1 MASSGQT
8 IITGIEFGTDKICV
22 IHGRP
27 DRNGNIEVLSFASAP
42 SKNSVVKGMIVDQN
56 AALGILKTVMEE
68 SEKGLGRFSR
78 TDRLVYFL
86 INGMHVRSMV
96 GEGTAL
102 NYNEDKKIT
111 EAHVRKAI
119 ESARNLAVSTDLENI
134 QIYDSSFLLNGTKR
148 TFDPIGQLAEKLTAV
163 IHVVFAEKKRI
174 ELIQAILREL
184 GFESG
189 YPIFTPLADA
199 YGVLTQDEQK
209 QGTLLFDY
217 GAGVCSYV
225 LIYRDGVLASGTIPT
240 GVNNVANDLSVALEL
255 PYDYCQ
261 KFLRES
267 TLTRL
272 RNEGKNFVEYM
283 VTSGG
288 ADKIRRI
295 PLDSFEKVMDL
306 RQRETFSILRNELE
320 RANVFGYLRNCVV
333 MTGGGSLIDSAPAIM
348 MNVMGLPVRCGEAM
362 NVTGALSS
370 FLSPMP
376 CYSAILGLVKHAAV
390 LEEDSPSGGGLQ
402 RTVVQATD
410 QLIDKI
416 KDLGKAFKL

>member
-1 MASSGQT
+1 M
-8 IITGIEFGTDKICV
+8 
-22 IHGRP
+22 
-27 DRNGNIEVLSFASAP
+27 
-42 SKNSVVKGMIVDQN
+42 
-56 AALGILKTVMEE
+56 
-68 SEKGLGRFSR
+68 
-78 TDRLVYFL
+78 
-86 INGMHVRSMV
+86 
-96 GEGTAL
+96 
-102 NYNEDKKIT
+102 
-111 EAHVRKAI
+111 
-119 ESARNLAVSTDLENI
+119 
-134 QIYDSSFLLNGTKR
+134 
-148 TFDPIGQLAEKLTAV
+148 
-163 IHVVFAEKKRI
+163 
-174 ELIQAILREL
+174 
-184 GFESG
+184 
-189 YPIFTPLADA
+189 
-199 YGVLTQDEQK
+199 LTQDEQK

-267 TLTRL
+267 TLSRL

-288 ADKIRRI
+288 ADRIRRI

-370 FLSPMP
+370 FRSPMP

-410 QLIDKI
+410 QLIDRI